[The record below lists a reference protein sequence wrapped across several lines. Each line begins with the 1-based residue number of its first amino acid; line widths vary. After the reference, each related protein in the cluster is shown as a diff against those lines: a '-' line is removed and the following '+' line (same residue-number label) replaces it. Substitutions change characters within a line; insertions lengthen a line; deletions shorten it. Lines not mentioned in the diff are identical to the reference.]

1 MGDFNVVLLK
11 YEDDANTANFLYK
24 TCSTSWIPQIISP
37 TRMIPRLGTLI
48 DNKFSTGANAE
59 ILSGN
64 IVTIISDHLAQFL
77 SFWIRPHK
85 NKKEIYKKTS
95 YTILWSYLEYFSA

>member
-1 MGDFNVVLLK
+1 MGDFTVVLLK
-11 YEDDANTANFLYK
+11 YEDDANTANFLHK

>member
-1 MGDFNVVLLK
+1 
-11 YEDDANTANFLYK
+11 
-24 TCSTSWIPQIISP
+24 
-37 TRMIPRLGTLI
+37 MIPRLGTLI

-77 SFWIRPHK
+77 SF
-85 NKKEIYKKTS
+85 
-95 YTILWSYLEYFSA
+95 